1 MKRVIVKNTLGIET
15 NAANFE
21 TKKLADEWIKAQA
34 AHFPVNATIEIVDVT
49 VDLVFNKRVAIRK
62 KKRLFGT
69 NLMDQIAVINESK
82 SLTTAETDAFMDN
95 ALITSLRNHLA
106 AGNIETFAD
115 KLGSSNVSAFFST
128 EQKAMVLAQCEQ
140 FLTAIA
146 MEG

>member
-1 MKRVIVKNTLGIET
+1 MKRVIVKNSSGVQT
-15 NAANFE
+15 NSATFE
-21 TKKLADEWIKAQA
+21 TKKIADDWIRDQA
-34 AHFPVNATIEIVDVT
+34 AHFPANATIEIVDVT

-82 SLTTAETDAFMDN
+82 NLTTEETDAFMEN

-115 KLGSSNVSAFFST
+115 KLGSSNVSDFFSA

-146 MEG
+146 LEG